1 MPGRTGSRA
10 AVVHVNGKAAH
21 RGWKEGSELTWKR
34 SEGRMSSPAHGISNR
49 SILIRLSIAFL
60 KGFHLFCII
69 ISSVCVHAC
78 VHACMGADAC
88 VGQGIGS
95 SWRLSY
101 WQL

>member
-1 MPGRTGSRA
+1 MSR
-10 AVVHVNGKAAH
+10 
-21 RGWKEGSELTWKR
+21 
-34 SEGRMSSPAHGISNR
+34 PACGILNR

-69 ISSVCVHAC
+69 ISSVCVHAW
-78 VHACMGADAC
+78 VHACMAADAY
-88 VGQGIGS
+88 VDQGIGS